1 MDATRLFVV
10 CGRDADAGSLAT
22 LFSQHGSIE
31 SLRLL
36 RDRGVAYV
44 RYSRASS
51 AAAAIEALHDT
62 QRDVSGS
69 FTPSVG
75 GSGGNGNSNTNFEG
89 PSLRVMLCLLYTS
102 PSPRDS

>member
-1 MDATRLFVV
+1 MLTDDSAQGALSMPCVV
-10 CGRDADAGSLAT
+10 LCGRDADAGSLAT

-51 AAAAIEALHDT
+51 AA
-62 QRDVSGS
+62 
-69 FTPSVG
+69 PS
-75 GSGGNGNSNTNFEG
+75 SSSRACAR
-89 PSLRVMLCLLYTS
+89 PA
-102 PSPRDS
+102 